1 MGHSQL
7 DFTASHIYSHINTTL
22 TVANKQGHIM
32 LKLLTLLIAGAAA
45 APQYAP
51 YGYPLAYQPA
61 YQYGYYPQYRYLPVH
76 YPIYPGAVTPDVTAQ
91 TRGLFGLE
99 IAGFQSNSA
108 NFVTSGSTQVMQGN
122 VKFEQNIFTGSS
134 SAYNIWLQQPSDNSI
149 TLAGNKYNIYVS
161 TAAAGCTYASGTATL
176 LASVTAP
183 SVLVNGFY
191 AKGTSSTF
199 NLDGTDSK
207 TDITG
212 RYIIVLKDGSTSVIG
227 CTGALS

>member
-1 MGHSQL
+1 MGS
-7 DFTASHIYSHINTTL
+7 YSVNISL
-22 TVANKQGHIM
+22 THKHKKGHIM

-45 APQYAP
+45 APQYGYP
-51 YGYPLAYQPA
+51 YGYPIGYQPA
-61 YQYGYYPQYRYLPVH
+61 YGYYPQYRYLPVH

-108 NFVTSGSTQVMQGN
+108 NFVTSGS
-122 VKFEQNIFTGSS
+122 SS
-134 SAYNIWLQQPSDNSI
+134 SYNIWLQQPSDNSI
-149 TLAGNKYNIYVS
+149 TLAGNTYNIYVS
-161 TAAAGCTYASGTATL
+161 TAAAGCTYATGTATL

-183 SVLVNGFY
+183 SILVNGFY

-199 NLDGTDSK
+199 NLDGSDSK
-207 TDITG
+207 TDVTG
-212 RYIIVLKDGSTSVIG
+212 RYIIVLKDGSTTVIG

>member
-1 MGHSQL
+1 MGGHSQL
-7 DFTASHIYSHINTTL
+7 DFTASHIYSHVNTTL

-45 APQYAP
+45 APQYD
-51 YGYPLAYQPA
+51 
-61 YQYGYYPQYRYLPVH
+61 QYGYYPQYRYLPVH

-134 SAYNIWLQQPSDNSI
+134 SA
-149 TLAGNKYNIYVS
+149 
-161 TAAAGCTYASGTATL
+161 
-176 LASVTAP
+176 
-183 SVLVNGFY
+183 
-191 AKGTSSTF
+191 
-199 NLDGTDSK
+199 
-207 TDITG
+207 
-212 RYIIVLKDGSTSVIG
+212 
-227 CTGALS
+227 

>member
-1 MGHSQL
+1 MGIHWWTLLVAIPLSC
-7 DFTASHIYSHINTTL
+7 SVNIYL
-22 TVANKQGHIM
+22 THKHKKGHIM

-45 APQYAP
+45 APQYGYP
-51 YGYPLAYQPA
+51 YGYPIGYQPA
-61 YQYGYYPQYRYLPVH
+61 YGYYPQYRYLPVH

-122 VKFEQNIFTGSS
+122 VKIEQNIFTGSS

-149 TLAGNKYNIYVS
+149 TLSGNTYNIYVS
-161 TAAAGCTYASGTATL
+161 TAAAGCTYATGTATL

-183 SVLVNGFY
+183 SILVNGFY

-199 NLDGTDSK
+199 NLDGSDSK
-207 TDITG
+207 TDVTG
-212 RYIIVLKDGSTSVIG
+212 RYIIVLKDGSTTVIG